1 MERPIIRDTMLL
13 MKKASL
19 AGKEDIPAAIDLRD
33 TLLAHSSDC
42 AGLAANMIGVNKS
55 IIAFFAAGIPVVM
68 LNPSITA
75 HSSES
80 YETEE
85 GCLSLSGVRRT
96 VRYRQI
102 TVEYQD
108 LMMKKHR
115 TTYSGYIAQVIQHE
129 TDHLKGILI

>member
-13 MKKASL
+13 MKKASP
-19 AGKEDIPAAIDLRD
+19 AGKEDIPAATDLRD

-68 LNPSITA
+68 LNPVITA

-85 GCLSLSGVRRT
+85 GCLSLSGVRKTKRF
-96 VRYRQI
+96 RQI

-115 TTYSGYIAQVIQHE
+115 ATYSGYIAQVIQHE
-129 TDHLKGILI
+129 TDHLNGILI

>member
-13 MKKASL
+13 MKKAAP

-33 TLLAHSSDC
+33 TLLAHTADC
-42 AGLAANMIGVNKS
+42 AALAANMIGVNKS
-55 IIAFFAAGIPVVM
+55 IIAFFAAGVPVVM
-68 LNPSITA
+68 LNPRITA
-75 HSSES
+75 HSAES
-80 YETEE
+80 FETEE

-108 LMMKKHR
+108 LLMKKR
-115 TTYSGYIAQVIQHE
+115 RAVYSGYTAQVIQHE
-129 TDHLKGILI
+129 TDHLNGILI

>member
-13 MKKASL
+13 MKKAAP

-33 TLLAHSSDC
+33 TLLAHSADC

-55 IIAFFAAGIPVVM
+55 IIAFFAAGVPVVM
-68 LNPSITA
+68 LNPRITA
-75 HSSES
+75 HSAES
-80 YETEE
+80 FETEE

-108 LMMKKHR
+108 LLMKKR
-115 TTYSGYIAQVIQHE
+115 RAVYSGYIAQVIQHE
-129 TDHLKGILI
+129 TDHLNGILI